1 LGLQRKGEA
10 GKVFWA
16 ARLRPGTT
24 MTMSLKWIANELRM
38 GGWTYVANLRTE
50 RHKNVNREDTYLS
63 VKWIAERLQMGT
75 LGCGN
80 FRLYR
85 NRNTI

>member
-1 LGLQRKGEA
+1 M
-10 GKVFWA
+10 FWA

-63 VKWIAERLQMGT
+63 VKWIAERLQIGT
-75 LGCGN
+75 PGYANLL
-80 FRLYR
+80 LYR
-85 NRNTI
+85 RRKAI